1 MHSDQHA
8 PRTIPDSTSTDSTG
22 GLVAASS
29 NGDLPLFHPQQRNTP
44 STLSKP
50 PRRGIRKHFL
60 GWKLLVLGSWLNVLL
75 FLLPVAWVIGW
86 AVPEWASVV
95 FACCILGLI
104 PLVKLHEL
112 TTMELSLRLG
122 SSRTGLINATMGNLV
137 EIVVAFSALRRC
149 ELKVVQS
156 ALLGSMLSKML
167 LVLGMCFF
175 AGGLRFSEQD
185 FDSTAT
191 GINSSLLSISVGAV
205 ILPTAY
211 HFSLHTASE
220 ASPDERRGILKMSH
234 GVSIILLFI
243 YLSYLLFQL
252 WSHTHLYNNATLTNT
267 QRSPRLPNGPAMV
280 LKQRSPGGTWRRRF
294 SSDMDSVRDF
304 EHLKSS
310 EDVTTSSL
318 SLKMR
323 QREDTLVEKPSKMYS
338 APMMSRSETTLAGS
352 STLELNEKVY
362 SAEGGVKPTVRLV
375 NEKGSVKDVRRE
387 GSLDSVD
394 SSTSEEAEWR
404 PRILSPVVEVTS
416 REERSQAAT
425 QEDVQREEEDEVPRL
440 SIFLTIVTLVVVTIL
455 VVVTADS
462 LVETLDEIS
471 KSVSKQWIGLI
482 LLPAVTSVA
491 EMVTAVNVSVKDQ
504 LAFSINLAVGST
516 IQTALFVIPLMVCV
530 GWAME
535 KPMSLLFDPFESVVL
550 YIAVQTMSYVVAD
563 GKSNWLEGMIL
574 ICLYMTIGVAFW
586 YYPGANLPISLTT
599 C

>member
-22 GLVAASS
+22 GLVAAST
-29 NGDLPLFHPQQRNTP
+29 NGDLPLFHPQRRDTP
-44 STLSKP
+44 STRSKS
-50 PRRGIRKHFL
+50 PRRGMRRHLL

-75 FLLPVAWVIGW
+75 LFLPVAWVIGW

-211 HFSLHTASE
+211 HFSLHAGSE

-252 WSHTHLYNNATLTNT
+252 WSHTHLYNNGTLSNT
-267 QRSPRLPNGPAMV
+267 QRSPRMPNGPAMV

-294 SSDMDSVRDF
+294 SSDMDSVRAF
-304 EHLKSS
+304 EKLKSS
-310 EDVTTSSL
+310 EDVTTATL
-318 SLKMR
+318 SLKIR

-352 STLELNEKVY
+352 STLDLNEKVC
-362 SAEGGVKPTVRLV
+362 SSEGVGKPTVRLV
-375 NEKGSVKDVRRE
+375 NENGSVKDARRV
-387 GSLDSVD
+387 GSLDSID
-394 SSTSEEAEWR
+394 SSVSEEAEWR
-404 PRILSPVVEVTS
+404 PRILSPVAEVTS
-416 REERSQAAT
+416 REERSQAT
-425 QEDVQREEEDEVPRL
+425 QEDEQREKEGEVPRL
-440 SIFLTIVTLVVVTIL
+440 SVFLTIVTLVVVTIL

>member
-1 MHSDQHA
+1 
-8 PRTIPDSTSTDSTG
+8 
-22 GLVAASS
+22 
-29 NGDLPLFHPQQRNTP
+29 
-44 STLSKP
+44 
-50 PRRGIRKHFL
+50 
-60 GWKLLVLGSWLNVLL
+60 
-75 FLLPVAWVIGW
+75 
-86 AVPEWASVV
+86 
-95 FACCILGLI
+95 
-104 PLVKLHEL
+104 
-112 TTMELSLRLG
+112 
-122 SSRTGLINATMGNLV
+122 
-137 EIVVAFSALRRC
+137 
-149 ELKVVQS
+149 
-156 ALLGSMLSKML
+156 
-167 LVLGMCFF
+167 
-175 AGGLRFSEQD
+175 
-185 FDSTAT
+185 
-191 GINSSLLSISVGAV
+191 
-205 ILPTAY
+205 
-211 HFSLHTASE
+211 
-220 ASPDERRGILKMSH
+220 
-234 GVSIILLFI
+234 
-243 YLSYLLFQL
+243 
-252 WSHTHLYNNATLTNT
+252 
-267 QRSPRLPNGPAMV
+267 
-280 LKQRSPGGTWRRRF
+280 
-294 SSDMDSVRDF
+294 MDSVRDF

-352 STLELNEKVY
+352 STLELNEKAY